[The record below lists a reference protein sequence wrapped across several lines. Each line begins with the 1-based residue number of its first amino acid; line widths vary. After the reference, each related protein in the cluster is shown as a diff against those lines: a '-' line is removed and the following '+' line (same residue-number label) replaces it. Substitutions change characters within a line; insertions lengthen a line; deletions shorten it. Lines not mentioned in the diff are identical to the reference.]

1 MRFSKVS
8 RGRFFNVLFLL
19 SFYVMFLCGK
29 VRWSGFGVPPFSFF
43 PFYFIK
49 IVFVGENLWSLGGIL
64 MGYVVVMSDINGV
77 L

>member
-49 IVFVGENLWSLGGIL
+49 IVFVGGKFVEFGGYFDGICCR
-64 MGYVVVMSDINGV
+64 YVRY
-77 L
+77 